1 MITLIWVEESVPLT
15 KENIDNILKYLPL
28 LEDKANKF
36 YSEVSQDESGAIVL
50 PFYVMTGIGLKFYD
64 DLYKEGFVTK
74 FRWMDWIEA
83 EEYSASDE
91 KLSKADLKD
100 IRRLLTTIVRQDRF
114 CEGLLEEVIENGLML
129 KILKRLK
136 EIREEIE

>member
-1 MITLIWVEESVPLT
+1 MTWVEESVPLT

-36 YSEVSQDESGAIVL
+36 YCEDSQDESGAVVL
-50 PFYVMTGIGLKFYD
+50 PFYVLTGIGLKFYE

-74 FRWMDWIEA
+74 FRWIDWIAEA
-83 EEYSASDE
+83 GEYSASDE

-100 IRRLLTTIVRQDRF
+100 IQRLLTIIVRQGRF
-114 CEGLLEEVIENGLML
+114 CEGLLEETIESGLML